1 MNRMQGKVAV
11 VTGGALRVGRATALL
26 LAREGASVAVLD
38 IEDEAGES
46 VAAEIKQAGG
56 SARYWHLD
64 VSQEEDVARVFDE
77 IRAQFGRVD
86 VLVNNAN
93 VGGPDSPTDT
103 VTEAQWDSV
112 MAINVKGVLFCTKHA
127 IPLMRHA
134 GSGSIVNVSSIF
146 GLVSSPHLAPYHAS
160 MGAVRIMTKSD
171 ALAYADDRIRVNAVL
186 PGFIWNDAIAE
197 ADGVAQEMAHNAMA
211 REHPLG
217 RMGEAADV
225 AHGVLFLA
233 SDEANFITG
242 TELVIDGGYT
252 AR

>member
-26 LAREGASVAVLD
+26 LAREGAAVAVLD
-38 IEDEAGES
+38 IEDAAGEAA
-46 VAAEIKQAGG
+46 VAEIKQAGG
-56 SARYWHLD
+56 NARYWHLD
-64 VSQEEDVARVFDE
+64 VSQEEEVTRVFGE

-134 GSGSIVNVSSIF
+134 GAGSVVNISSIY

-160 MGAVRIMTKSD
+160 MGAVRIMTKSTPWPTPTISF
-171 ALAYADDRIRVNAVL
+171 ASTPCCRASSGTTPWPSRTGWRRRWPTTPCRGSIRWAAWANR
-186 PGFIWNDAIAE
+186 PTSP
-197 ADGVAQEMAHNAMA
+197 MACFSSPRTKRSSSPAPNW
-211 REHPLG
+211 
-217 RMGEAADV
+217 
-225 AHGVLFLA
+225 
-233 SDEANFITG
+233 
-242 TELVIDGGYT
+242 
-252 AR
+252 